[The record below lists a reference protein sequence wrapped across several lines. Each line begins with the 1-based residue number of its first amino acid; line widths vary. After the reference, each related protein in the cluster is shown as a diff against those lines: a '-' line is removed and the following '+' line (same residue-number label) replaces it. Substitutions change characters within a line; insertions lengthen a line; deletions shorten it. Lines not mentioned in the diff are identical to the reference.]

1 MMMIFGFERRRRIGI
16 LLGFI
21 KYLKIRNFYLYE
33 ELEIKNGVIWSFGH
47 GVRVY
52 GVVLLLWRGKEKR
65 RESLTLFLE
74 DKNE

>member
-1 MMMIFGFERRRRIGI
+1 MMMIFGFGRRRRIGI

-33 ELEIKNGVIWSFGH
+33 ELEIKNGVIWSFGY